1 MVICSACTFAETP
14 IGEPNCMICDTPL
27 PSKKSKTGSE
37 AVEIIDVDADDENGE
52 AGDKGVW
59 KQTQVYDTQTMRQCQ
74 TPGCTFPACA
84 TWTCKDETWGT
95 YALGNRKKCETLCR
109 TTLTEKEGVPVIDR
123 TNIDVKQRSHW
134 YNIAAEFGGKCVM
147 INFEIE
153 KEVCV
158 ERCMARTG
166 HPTLNTPGSIKTI
179 TNMMSGM
186 KKKSKLKKEE
196 FAGIEK
202 IFVVKDEK
210 SFENAL
216 EAVKKM

>member
-95 YALGNRKKCETLCR
+95 LILIGIPGSGKSTFSSLLPPPRFVTICQDALGNRKKCETLCR

-134 YNIAAEFGGKCVM
+134 YNIAAEVRHSS
-147 INFEIE
+147 ELSDDSE
-153 KEVCV
+153 L
-158 ERCMARTG
+158 R
-166 HPTLNTPGSIKTI
+166 GSD
-179 TNMMSGM
+179 
-186 KKKSKLKKEE
+186 LR
-196 FAGIEK
+196 
-202 IFVVKDEK
+202 
-210 SFENAL
+210 
-216 EAVKKM
+216 